1 MKHKQRGIT
10 LVSLAV
16 IVAFVASYAYAVLEV
31 TPFYLEQVKISRI
44 LNDLDANLG
53 GTGATLVKIR
63 DTIDK
68 GLDIEMVRDLNAR
81 DFKIKKSSKG
91 YTVHAQ
97 YERRAE
103 YFGNLYLVVA
113 FDETVEIRR

>member
-1 MKHKQRGIT
+1 MKHRQSGIT
-10 LVSLAV
+10 LISLAI
-16 IVAFVASYAYAVLEV
+16 IVAFVASYAYAVLKV
-31 TPFYLEQVKISRI
+31 TPFYLEQVKVSKI
-44 LNDLDANLG
+44 LNNLDNNIG

-68 GLDIEMVRDLNAR
+68 GLDIEMIRDLKAR

-91 YTVHAQ
+91 YTVQAQ
-97 YERRAE
+97 YERRAT
-103 YFGNLYLVVA
+103 YIGNLYLVVA